1 MLLRGALVLT
11 HFRPNDVEDT
21 VDVDS
26 GPAARPRLEIV
37 HVVPPTTGSKSHS
50 NNPQPGAYASLGSP
64 WSYLTFNS
72 MEKKKASA
80 FRVPTSLPEPFWDR
94 CCVGLTPHPQLTP
107 PPFALDI
114 SAVATG
120 SLMIS
125 SLPRHWPS
133 SVPPA

>member
-72 MEKKKASA
+72 MEKKKGIGIPCPH
-80 FRVPTSLPEPFWDR
+80 VPARTL
-94 CCVGLTPHPQLTP
+94 L
-107 PPFALDI
+107 
-114 SAVATG
+114 G
-120 SLMIS
+120 SL
-125 SLPRHWPS
+125 LRRFNPPS
-133 SVPPA
+133 PTHPAPFRP